1 MRHAMEPRPVKPTDP
16 RWKPNRTVLV
26 LGVIVQFVLI
36 GSAVWY
42 SEMTATVVPATPP
55 KLVSEVISPEDAV
68 FADTDIS
75 ARKGKQLPPVDVR
88 KAALADPKQ
97 LSDGFRLFTENCAS
111 CHGPSGR
118 GDGPAGKTLKP
129 TPRDLTRLTGW
140 KNPTRLSDVFRTVT
154 VGLAGTQMPAFDYLT
169 HEQRFATAH
178 FVVSLAPGRQID
190 TEATLAA
197 LDQEFALSAGAKEP
211 NVIPLATA
219 MDRMLAERAATPALR
234 ESATIDDEAGQEV
247 FKKVVEPGGK
257 DRLLKLLTTNQ
268 SWREDVARLK
278 VLATVDPIA
287 AGFRPRVRLLADT
300 EWQTLHVYLKGRYPL
315 GDQ

>member
-1 MRHAMEPRPVKPTDP
+1 
-16 RWKPNRTVLV
+16 
-26 LGVIVQFVLI
+26 
-36 GSAVWY
+36 
-42 SEMTATVVPATPP
+42 VPATPP
-55 KLVSEVISPEDAV
+55 KLVSEVVSPEDAV

-190 TEATLAA
+190 TEVTLAA

-211 NVIPLATA
+211 NVIPVATA
-219 MDRMLAERAATPALR
+219 MDRMLAERTATPALR
-234 ESATIDDEAGQEV
+234 ESTIDDAAGQEV
-247 FKKVVEPGGK
+247 FNKVMEPGGR
-257 DRLLKLLTTNQ
+257 DRLLRLLSTNQ
-268 SWREDVARLK
+268 LWREDAARLK
-278 VLATVDPIA
+278 ASATVDPVA
-287 AGFRPRVRLLADT
+287 AGLRPRVRLLTDT
-300 EWQTLHVYLKGRYPL
+300 EWQTLHVYLKVRYPL